1 MKKILFVES
10 YPHVLFGQQRILLS
24 MLDACKKA
32 DIEPLVVATAE
43 GPFVEEVRSRSI
55 PIIFFPYPE
64 LLFSYGGAI
73 YRYKG
78 FRFLRMLWQLIG
90 YIGQIRSKL
99 RPLSLEGVYCND
111 MRALLTVGIAARS
124 LGLPVLIW
132 DKLDKA
138 HGWMDWFQLPLVT
151 QNLIISKAVT
161 RKYPK
166 WQTILMGRKI
176 VLAYEGADLERADK
190 AVSIR
195 RTIEPNEGAI
205 VLAIVGTITYR
216 KGHDRI
222 LSIWPELIKLFPS
235 LRLWVVGTTAGNKED
250 QEYLESLPNR
260 EHPGVQ
266 LLGMREDV
274 PNLMRSIDILLVP
287 SRQEGFGLVIVE
299 AMAASRPVIGSATG
313 GIPEVIADGE
323 TGLVVDGEDSSA
335 WLDAISRLAASS
347 ELRSKMGKAGR
358 ERVEL
363 LFNKPRQISEVL
375 RHCAG
380 MAHGR

>member
-1 MKKILFVES
+1 M
-10 YPHVLFGQQRILLS
+10 FGQQRILLS
-24 MLDACKKA
+24 MLDACPRA
-32 DIEPLVVATAE
+32 DIEPLIAVTAE
-43 GPFVEEVRSRSI
+43 GPFVEEVRRRSI
-55 PIIFFPYPE
+55 PVTFFPYPE

-73 YRYKG
+73 YRTKG
-78 FRFLRMLWQLIG
+78 FRFLRMLWQLMG
-90 YIGQIRSKL
+90 YIRQIRSKL
-99 RPLSLEGVYCND
+99 RPLSLDGVYCND

-132 DKLDKA
+132 DKLDKP

-166 WQTILMGRKI
+166 WQTFLMGRKI

-195 RTIEPNEGAI
+195 RTLEPNEVAI
-205 VLAIVGTITYR
+205 VLAIVGSITRR

-222 LSIWPELIKLFPS
+222 LSIWPELMKLFPS
-235 LRLWVVGTTAGNKED
+235 LRLWIVGTTAGNEED
-250 QEYLESLPNR
+250 QKYLEGLPNR

-266 LLGMREDV
+266 FLGMREDV

-299 AMAASRPVIGSATG
+299 AMAASRPVIGAATG
-313 GIPEVIADGE
+313 GIPEVIVDGE
-323 TGLVVDGEDSSA
+323 TGLVVDGEDSLA
-335 WLDAISRLAASS
+335 WVAAIRRLAGSA
-347 ELRSKMGKAGR
+347 ELREQMGKAGR
-358 ERVEL
+358 KRVEL
-363 LFNKPRQISEVL
+363 LFNKPRQIAEVL
-375 RHCAG
+375 KHCVD
-380 MAHGR
+380 MTHGR